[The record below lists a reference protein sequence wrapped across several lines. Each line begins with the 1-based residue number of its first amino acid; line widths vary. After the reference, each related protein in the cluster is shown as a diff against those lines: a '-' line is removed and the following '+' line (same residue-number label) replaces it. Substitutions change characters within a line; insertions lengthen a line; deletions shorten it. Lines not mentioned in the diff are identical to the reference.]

1 MVTRVTVMT
10 TITIK
15 LSDERL
21 NKLKQLAVKAN
32 VLPDELVQ
40 SSVDEWLSGP
50 DEEFQLAVN
59 YLLQKNAELYRR
71 LAR

>member
-1 MVTRVTVMT
+1 MT
-10 TITIK
+10 TMTIY

-32 VLPDELVQ
+32 VQPDELVQ

-59 YLLQKNAELYRR
+59 YLLQ
-71 LAR
+71 

>member
-1 MVTRVTVMT
+1 MT
-10 TITIK
+10 TITIT

-21 NKLKQLAVKAN
+21 DKLKQLAVKAN
-32 VLPDELVQ
+32 VQPDALVQ

-50 DEEFQLAVN
+50 DDEFQRAVA
-59 YLLQKNAELYRR
+59 YLLQKNSELYKR

>member
-1 MVTRVTVMT
+1 MT
-10 TITIK
+10 TITIT
-15 LSDERL
+15 LSDDRL
-21 NKLKQLAVKAN
+21 DKLKQLAVKAN
-32 VLPDELVQ
+32 VQPDELVQ

-50 DEEFQLAVN
+50 DDEFQRAVT

>member
-1 MVTRVTVMT
+1 MT
-10 TITIK
+10 TMTIY

-32 VLPDELVQ
+32 VQPDELVQ

-59 YLLQKNAELYRR
+59 YLLQKNAELHTR
-71 LAR
+71 LAQSHC

>member
-1 MVTRVTVMT
+1 MVTGVTAMT
-10 TITIK
+10 TMTIY

-32 VLPDELVQ
+32 VQPDELVQ

-50 DEEFQLAVN
+50 DEEFKRAVN
-59 YLLQKNAELYRR
+59 YLLQKNAELYTR